1 MKKYF
6 LIFIFIC
13 ISESLTAQTNTF
25 LSHSYFSFIEKDM
38 HSIGINKHTS
48 VKPFLFS
55 KEDTIFF
62 NSFKPL
68 NSSESLVYNFLN
80 LNFLSIEE
88 DDYYFAINPLFHFEI
103 GKDNDSRYINTRGFE
118 LKGKIGSKVSF
129 YSSFYENQMYLP
141 DYINT
146 FIENHSNVVPGIGI
160 AKHNSFKDG
169 LIDLYYSNGYI
180 NYNINTFFDIQFGH
194 GKNFIGDGYRSMFI
208 SDNSFNYPY
217 LKVTTNVWKLKYI
230 NLFSYLQ
237 NIDFDIDEFNITN
250 SKFCAIHYLSANI
263 GRRLNIGFFESIMLA
278 DDSLG
283 SSFNVNYF
291 NPVIFYRP
299 LEYSISY
306 SRKGN
311 ALIGFLLK
319 YKFTSNFHFYAQ
331 FILDEFR
338 LRDFKSQNGEWTN
351 KYGGQLGLKYFDV
364 FDLEN
369 LSFQSEFNFAR
380 PFTYSHFNTNL
391 NYSHYA
397 QPLAHPLGTSFIENI
412 NIVRYKKNRW
422 IADLKLIFARHG
434 GEISGDSTNY
444 GSDIFTPY
452 NENYNETGNNIAQG
466 NSADLRIFDFRLGY
480 VINPKTNMKFE
491 VGVLNRSFSNKNS
504 HSDNKYIFFAFKTDL
519 QNFYY
524 DF

>member
-1 MKKYF
+1 
-6 LIFIFIC
+6 
-13 ISESLTAQTNTF
+13 
-25 LSHSYFSFIEKDM
+25 
-38 HSIGINKHTS
+38 
-48 VKPFLFS
+48 
-55 KEDTIFF
+55 
-62 NSFKPL
+62 
-68 NSSESLVYNFLN
+68 
-80 LNFLSIEE
+80 
-88 DDYYFAINPLFHFEI
+88 
-103 GKDNDSRYINTRGFE
+103 
-118 LKGKIGSKVSF
+118 
-129 YSSFYENQMYLP
+129 MYLP

-146 FIENHSNVVPGIGI
+146 FIENNSNVVPGIGI
-160 AKHNSFKDG
+160 AKYNSLKDG

-217 LKVTTNVWKLKYI
+217 LKVTTDVWKLKYI
-230 NLFSYLQ
+230 NLFSYFQ
-237 NIDFDIDEFNITN
+237 NITFFDIDEFNITN

-263 GRRLNIGFFESIMLA
+263 GRRLNIGLFESIMLA

-299 LEYSISY
+299 LEYSIGY

-422 IADLKLIFARHG
+422 IADLKLVFANHG
-434 GEISGDSTNY
+434 GEIRR
-444 GSDIFTPY
+444 F
-452 NENYNETGNNIAQG
+452 
-466 NSADLRIFDFRLGY
+466 
-480 VINPKTNMKFE
+480 
-491 VGVLNRSFSNKNS
+491 NKLW
-504 HSDNKYIFFAFKTDL
+504 K
-519 QNFYY
+519 
-524 DF
+524 

>member
-1 MKKYF
+1 M
-6 LIFIFIC
+6 
-13 ISESLTAQTNTF
+13 
-25 LSHSYFSFIEKDM
+25 
-38 HSIGINKHTS
+38 
-48 VKPFLFS
+48 
-55 KEDTIFF
+55 
-62 NSFKPL
+62 
-68 NSSESLVYNFLN
+68 
-80 LNFLSIEE
+80 
-88 DDYYFAINPLFHFEI
+88 
-103 GKDNDSRYINTRGFE
+103 
-118 LKGKIGSKVSF
+118 
-129 YSSFYENQMYLP
+129 
-141 DYINT
+141 
-146 FIENHSNVVPGIGI
+146 
-160 AKHNSFKDG
+160 
-169 LIDLYYSNGYI
+169 
-180 NYNINTFFDIQFGH
+180 
-194 GKNFIGDGYRSMFI
+194 
-208 SDNSFNYPY
+208 
-217 LKVTTNVWKLKYI
+217 
-230 NLFSYLQ
+230 FSYLQ

-412 NIVRYKKNRW
+412 NIVRYIKNRW

-491 VGVLNRSFSNKNS
+491 VGVLNRSFVKKILIVTINIYS
-504 HSDNKYIFFAFKTDL
+504 
-519 QNFYY
+519 
-524 DF
+524 